1 MDFITIER
9 LRSKCDQ
16 MFRMCDRLQAQ
27 EGAFAGQKLSFREC
41 MKLEMVLYLI
51 YIACYEHRILNSEVR
66 IILRKKG
73 ILSL

>member
-51 YIACYEHRILNSEVR
+51 YIAC
-66 IILRKKG
+66 
-73 ILSL
+73 